1 MSTPLVRDARGTAKG
16 LALAVLLL
24 AVSAL
29 ALSAL
34 PGDSD
39 ASVIGGNCGT
49 GVAWSFDT
57 DTGVMT
63 VTGASGSSVMDNYE
77 SADDPAIPWKDLR
90 NDIRKVVFTGT
101 FRNSYVGWTNDI
113 GSYAF
118 AGCPN
123 LAEVDLTAARGLDV
137 IGEHAFDGCSSLR
150 KVSMSDYVEYIKAG
164 AFAGCPLED
173 VRVSGNSTLIY
184 NWDGM
189 SPYDVADM
197 LGSEVIF
204 DGTGGYIVVD
214 SRDFVVSFASDPED
228 GGEHIRP
235 VVIRKSGNTGTT
247 VTVDVEKST
256 ITLTRVKTG
265 SGNQTETRTI
275 NVVPA
280 DGYAFAGCSPTGRI
294 SSAAT
299 ITVSFSGS
307 SHAVTWMSQDGSE
320 VLETDT
326 VAHGARP
333 SYDSDEPSKEPT
345 AQYAYEFAGWAA
357 SPGQTEG
364 SAVADLP
371 DVTADATYFA
381 AFSESVREYQVT
393 VNSND
398 CGITQTV
405 EFDAPYGTQITVSDD
420 GKTLTV
426 VGFAEFTVSL
436 HEDTAEYRYAFSGW
450 MSGDGEL
457 AADTIVAGDFEAHYE
472 ITRTVREY
480 AVAIVSSDEE
490 AGHVTLG
497 EITAPY
503 GATVVLSG
511 NVLTIGGAS
520 AEAIASDST
529 DEFSYSFE
537 GWTVPSRTVIGE
549 MTATAEFSSTL
560 LSFVYEGVKYRVLAD
575 RTTVS
580 AVGFD
585 GEPAQIEIPGLVY
598 CGGAGFVPV
607 SIADGAFAAC
617 STVASVKVGDTV
629 ARIGAGALDSPYLV
643 NIEVSGGNEV
653 YSSVNGVLY
662 DRDAAVLLKFPAAKQ
677 TVAFSECVAE
687 IAAGA
692 FQNVGAALKGDCED
706 GDAITYFRYAKI
718 PATVSKIGDGAF
730 SGSTLEC
737 LKFSGG
743 TVSRIGDRAFAC
755 DSLNYIVFNA
765 DFGCVAENA
774 FDGCV
779 FIGESGE
786 EMALADAMAGHKF
799 TGKDSDLDL
808 YVPPLKG
815 TIVSGDVKYR
825 ITSNGIGS
833 KNVSAVCLAND
844 EATDLYIPASIS
856 YLGFDWTVTS
866 IAPKAFLRNSS
877 IVSVT
882 SDVDVGSSAFHG
894 CENLECVTLDGAA
907 SVGAYAFF
915 GCKALEG
922 VDLGGVTVLGTSAFS
937 GCDSLS
943 TIDLSGVASIGK
955 HAFYCCK
962 NLAFVDLSGAVAIGY
977 GAFSGTGLQEV
988 EFGDGLADV
997 DSKAFFGYTF
1007 KSAGGTKI
1015 KATAEN
1021 LRGCAFSGQG
1031 KILVAEA

>member
-1 MSTPLVRDARGTAKG
+1 MSTPLVRDVRGTAKG

-39 ASVIGGNCGT
+39 ASVIGGDCGT

-63 VTGASGSSVMDNYE
+63 IRGSNGSSVMDNYE
-77 SADDPAIPWKDLR
+77 SADDSRIPWADFR
-90 NDIRKVVFTGT
+90 SDIRKVVFTGT
-101 FRNSYVGWTNDI
+101 FRNSYIGWTNDI

-118 AGCPN
+118 AGCGN
-123 LAEVDLTAARGLDV
+123 LAEVDLTDARGLDV
-137 IGEHAFDGCSSLR
+137 IGDHAFDGCSSLR
-150 KVSMSDYVEYIKAG
+150 KLTMSDYVEFIKAG

-189 SPYDVADM
+189 APADVADM

-204 DGTGGYIVVD
+204 DGSGGYIVVD
-214 SRDFVVSFASDPED
+214 SRDFVISFACDPED

-235 VVIRKSGNTGTT
+235 VVIRKSGSTGTT

-299 ITVSFSGS
+299 VTVSFSGS

-320 VLETDT
+320 VLEADT

-333 SYDSDEPSKEPT
+333 SYDSDGPSKEPT

-371 DVTADATYFA
+371 DVTADAVYYA
-381 AFSESVREYQVT
+381 AFAESVREYAITVT
-393 VNSND
+393 AVD
-398 CGITQTV
+398 CGVSSVT
-405 EFDAPYGTQITVSDD
+405 EFDAPYGTQVALSDD
-420 GKTLTV
+420 GMTLTV
-426 VGFAEFTVSL
+426 VGYVAFTATVAEP
-436 HEDTAEYRYAFSGW
+436 TAQYDYTFCGWTSGGEAFVGTT
-450 MSGDGEL
+450 
-457 AADTIVAGDFEAHYE
+457 AVAGDMDFRYE
-472 ITRTVREY
+472 ITRSVREY
-480 AVAIVSSDEE
+480 AVTIVPSDE
-490 AGHVTLG
+490 GCGSVSVG
-497 EITAPY
+497 SITVPY
-503 GATVVLSG
+503 GTVIIPRG
-511 NVLTIGGAS
+511 NVLKAGEYESVATA
-520 AEAIASDST
+520 AEST
-529 DEFSYSFE
+529 EEYAYSFE
-537 GWTVPSRTVIGE
+537 GWAMESRTVTGE
-549 MTATAEFSSTL
+549 MTVTAEFSKTL
-560 LSFVYEGVKYRVLAD
+560 ISFVYEGVRYLVLAD
-575 RTTVS
+575 RETVS

-585 GEPAQIEIPGLVY
+585 GEPVQIEIPGLVY
-598 CGGAGFVPV
+598 CDGAGFVPV
-607 SIADGAFAAC
+607 SIAEGAFAGC
-617 STVASVKVGDTV
+617 STVASIKIGDTV
-629 ARIGAGALDSPYLV
+629 ASIGAGALDSPFLGS
-643 NIEVSGGNEV
+643 IEVSEGNGV
-653 YSSVNGVLY
+653 YSSVNCVLY
-662 DRDAAVLLKFPAAKQ
+662 DKTATTLLKFPAAKQ
-677 TVAFSECVAE
+677 TIAFSEGVAE

-692 FQNVGAALKGDCED
+692 FQNVGAALKGDWED
-706 GDAITYFRYAKI
+706 GDAIAYFRYAKI
-718 PATVSKIGDGAF
+718 PATVTAIGDGAF

-743 TVSRIGDRAFAC
+743 SVSIGDRAFAC
-755 DSLNYIVFNA
+755 GSLNYIVFNA
-765 DFGCVAENA
+765 VFECVADDA
-774 FDGCV
+774 FDGCA
-779 FIGESGE
+779 FIGEDGS

-882 SDVDVGSSAFHG
+882 SDVDIGSSAFHG

-962 NLAFVDLSGAVAIGY
+962 NLAFVDLSGAETIGY

-1007 KSAGGTKI
+1007 KNAGGTKI

-1031 KILVAEA
+1031 KVLVAEA